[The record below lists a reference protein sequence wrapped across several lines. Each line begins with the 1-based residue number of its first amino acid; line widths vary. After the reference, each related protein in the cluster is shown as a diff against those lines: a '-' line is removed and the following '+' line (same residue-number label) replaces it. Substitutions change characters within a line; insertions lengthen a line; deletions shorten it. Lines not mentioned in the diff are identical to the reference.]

1 MGYILV
7 IVALAALLKQAALLY
22 AECQRSAAIDK
33 AEADRWARWHWQPT
47 EEQQAR
53 LDAEVAASKQ
63 DIAAY
68 NRRYWEKW
76 KLEHQL

>member
-7 IVALAALLKQAALLY
+7 VIACAALLKQVALLY
-22 AECQRSAAIDK
+22 AELNRSAAIDK
-33 AEADRWARWHWQPT
+33 AEKERWLRWHWQPT